1 MTTSNRV
8 VAKAASI
15 TVAAIFLSRVL
26 GLVREMVISHMF
38 GQNRQ
43 TDIYV
48 ASFKLP
54 DLLFFLIAGGALS
67 SSFIPVFTS
76 YLSTGKEKDA
86 WRVFSVI
93 ATIMAVVIGGF
104 IVVGE
109 IFARQLVPVVVAPG
123 FSPRELDQ
131 VAHLTRI
138 ILPSQLFF
146 FLGGLMMGTLYA
158 RQKFLFPGLGP
169 SVYNLGIICGGL
181 FLGRSLGIEGLAWGA
196 LSGAFVGNFLMQLL
210 ALRKAGVEFRPSFDH
225 RHEGVRQVWKLM
237 LPVILGLSLP
247 QVDVLINAW
256 FASFL
261 WEGAV
266 SALDRANR
274 MMQIPLGIFAQGMAI
289 AFFPTLS
296 ALAAKGESEEFKRT
310 LNLGIRAILYLTIP
324 CSVLLMVLAVPVF
337 QLLLQSGEFTAAD
350 SRAAAGA
357 LVFYA
362 LGIFAW
368 SGQAIIARGFYARKD
383 TLTVVLTGTVMTLL
397 FIPMNYF
404 LMKVMNYRGLAL
416 ATTIAAALHML
427 TLLEILRRQLRG
439 IHGGL
444 LINSVGKVIIS
455 SAVMGTLVWIL
466 KQLAEG
472 WIATFNLP
480 SRLEALMVIT
490 IAGGAGAIAYVI
502 LTHLLRM
509 DESRFALE
517 MIGRRFRRGVRTA
530 SSDFP
535 STDE

>member
-1 MTTSNRV
+1 MCSGVARVTSSNRV
-8 VAKAASI
+8 VAKAASV
-15 TVAAIFLSRVL
+15 TVAAIFISRVL

-48 ASFKLP
+48 AAFKLP

-86 WRVFSVI
+86 WKVFSVI
-93 ATIMAVVIGGF
+93 ATIMAVVIGAF

-109 IFARQLVPVVVAPG
+109 VFARQIVPIAVAPG
-123 FSPRELDQ
+123 FSPDELDL

-158 RQKFLFPGLGP
+158 RQKFLVPGLGP
-169 SVYNLGIICGGL
+169 SVYNIGIIGGGL
-181 FLGRSLGIEGLAWGA
+181 FLGHVLGIEGLAWGA
-196 LSGAFVGNFLMQLL
+196 LVGAFAGNFLMQLL
-210 ALRKAGVEFRPSFDH
+210 AVRKAGVEFRPSFDH
-225 RHEGVRQVWKLM
+225 RHEGVRKVWKLM

-247 QVDVLINAW
+247 QVDVLVNAW

-296 ALAAKGESEEFKRT
+296 ALAAKGEVDEFRRT
-310 LNLGIRAILYLTIP
+310 INLGIRSILYLTIP

-337 QLLLQSGEFTAAD
+337 QFLLQSGQFTAYD
-350 SRAAAGA
+350 TRAAAGA

-368 SGQAIIARGFYARKD
+368 SGQAIIARGFYARQD
-383 TLTVVLTGTVMTLL
+383 TLTVVVTGTIMTLL
-397 FIPMNYF
+397 FIPMNYV
-404 LMKVMNYRGLAL
+404 LMKVMGYRGLAL

-427 TLLEILRRQLRG
+427 TLLEILRRQLKG
-439 IHGGL
+439 IHGNL
-444 LINSVGKVIIS
+444 LLNSVGKVVAS
-455 SAVMGTLVWIL
+455 SALMGGLVWALQSLVGGPVAIL
-466 KQLAEG
+466 
-472 WIATFNLP
+472 NLP
-480 SRLEALMVIT
+480 SRLEALVVLL
-490 IAGGAGAIAYVI
+490 IAGGSGIVLYVL
-502 LTHLLRM
+502 LTHLLRV
-509 DESRFALE
+509 DESRFALDLLR
-517 MIGRRFRRGVRTA
+517 RRFRRRTE
-530 SSDFP
+530 S
-535 STDE
+535 

>member
-1 MTTSNRV
+1 MSSSHRA
-8 VAKAASI
+8 VARAAGV

-26 GLVREMVISHMF
+26 GLVRDMVISHQF
-38 GQNRQ
+38 GQNRN

-86 WRVFSVI
+86 WKVFSVI
-93 ATIMAVVIGGF
+93 GTIMTVVVSVCILL
-104 IVVGE
+104 GE
-109 IFARQLVPVVVAPG
+109 IFARQIVPWAVAPG
-123 FSPRELDQ
+123 FNPRELDQ

-158 RQKFLFPGLGP
+158 RQRFLVPGLGP
-169 SVYNLGIICGGL
+169 CVYNVGIICGGL
-181 FLGRSLGIEGLAWGA
+181 FLGHALGIEGLAWGA
-196 LSGAFVGNFLMQLL
+196 LIGAFIGNFLMQLV
-210 ALRKAGVEFRPSFDH
+210 AVRKAGVEFRLSFDH
-225 RHEGVRQVWKLM
+225 RHPGVRQVWRLM
-237 LPVILGLSLP
+237 LPVILGLALP

-261 WEGAV
+261 FGGAV

-296 ALAAKGESEEFKRT
+296 TLAAKKEMEEFRRT
-310 LNLGIRAILYLTIP
+310 INLGIRSILFLTIP
-324 CSVLLMVLAVPVF
+324 SSVLLMVLAVPIF
-337 QLLLQSGEFTAAD
+337 QLLLQSGAFNKQNTEQ
-350 SRAAAGA
+350 AAAA

-368 SGQAIIARGFYARKD
+368 SGQAIIARGFYARHD
-383 TLTVVLTGTVMTLL
+383 TKTVVITGTLMTVL

-404 LMKVMNYRGLAL
+404 LMKAMGYRGLAL
-416 ATTIAAALHML
+416 ATTIAATLHML
-427 TLLEILRRQLRG
+427 TLLEILRRQLKG

-444 LINSVGKVIIS
+444 LLNSVGKVAVS
-455 SAVMGTLVWIL
+455 SLVMGFTVW
-466 KQLAEG
+466 QLRVF
-472 WIATFNLP
+472 ATHYLSGLTLP
-480 SRLEALMVIT
+480 SRLEAAIVLTV
-490 IAGGAGAIAYVI
+490 AGGVGMVLYAV
-502 LTHLLRM
+502 LTYLLRV
-509 DESRFALE
+509 EEFTFAVGML
-517 MIGRRFRRGVRTA
+517 RQRFRRKSNGRSEDPT
-530 SSDFP
+530 
-535 STDE
+535 

>member
-1 MTTSNRV
+1 
-8 VAKAASI
+8 
-15 TVAAIFLSRVL
+15 
-26 GLVREMVISHMF
+26 
-38 GQNRQ
+38 
-43 TDIYV
+43 
-48 ASFKLP
+48 
-54 DLLFFLIAGGALS
+54 
-67 SSFIPVFTS
+67 
-76 YLSTGKEKDA
+76 
-86 WRVFSVI
+86 
-93 ATIMAVVIGGF
+93 
-104 IVVGE
+104 
-109 IFARQLVPVVVAPG
+109 
-123 FSPRELDQ
+123 
-131 VAHLTRI
+131 
-138 ILPSQLFF
+138 
-146 FLGGLMMGTLYA
+146 
-158 RQKFLFPGLGP
+158 
-169 SVYNLGIICGGL
+169 
-181 FLGRSLGIEGLAWGA
+181 
-196 LSGAFVGNFLMQLL
+196 
-210 ALRKAGVEFRPSFDH
+210 
-225 RHEGVRQVWKLM
+225 
-237 LPVILGLSLP
+237 
-247 QVDVLINAW
+247 
-256 FASFL
+256 
-261 WEGAV
+261 
-266 SALDRANR
+266 
-274 MMQIPLGIFAQGMAI
+274 
-289 AFFPTLS
+289 
-296 ALAAKGESEEFKRT
+296 
-310 LNLGIRAILYLTIP
+310 
-324 CSVLLMVLAVPVF
+324 MVLAVPVF

-480 SRLEALMVIT
+480 SRFEALMVIT

-502 LTHLLRM
+502 LTHLLRV